1 MPEERVA
8 DIHIVVRM
16 DPSNEQP
23 ADYYLL
29 PSIDMELPEFRL
41 SEFNGASID
50 TFRFESLEFFFGMA
64 KVIQIEVAA

>member
-1 MPEERVA
+1 
-8 DIHIVVRM
+8 M
-16 DPSNEQP
+16 DPANEQP

-29 PSIDMELPEFRL
+29 PSIDMEMPEFRL

>member
-1 MPEERVA
+1 
-8 DIHIVVRM
+8 
-16 DPSNEQP
+16 
-23 ADYYLL
+23 L